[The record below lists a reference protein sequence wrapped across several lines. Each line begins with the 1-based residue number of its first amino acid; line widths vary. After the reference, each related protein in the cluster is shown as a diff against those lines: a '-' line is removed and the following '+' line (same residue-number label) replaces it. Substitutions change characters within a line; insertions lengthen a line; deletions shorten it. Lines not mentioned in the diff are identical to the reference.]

1 MAPLDLNLLPTLQA
15 LLELRNVSRAAER
28 VGLSQ
33 PAVSAALARLR
44 TYYDDELLV
53 RVGRTYELSPL
64 AADLLPVVEDAL
76 ASVDRAANPG
86 RGFDPATTTR
96 SFTIA
101 CSDYVST
108 LIVRPLR
115 RILEGEAARSAV
127 DFVPNT
133 PDVTATL
140 DPTSV
145 DLVIS
150 PTGYGIDGERK
161 LVFRDEFVAV
171 VDREHPLL
179 ELEHPTLADAAR
191 YPHAV
196 GRFGLNIVTPA
207 DRLFD
212 MQGIRPRI
220 VAQVTGLLSLPLLV
234 EGTDL
239 VALVPRMLAE
249 RVRTSR
255 GIGMI
260 ALPEEHETAL
270 VEAMYWHRSTTDDPA
285 ATWLR
290 SVVQR
295 ACRELH
301 AILDDAPPPEATF
314 TPSAPGKAPINDTE
328 DDG

>member
-44 TYYDDELLV
+44 SHYDDELLV

-64 AADLLPVVEDAL
+64 AVELVSAVESAL
-76 ASVDRAANPG
+76 AAVDQAAHPAG
-86 RGFDPATTTR
+86 GFYPATTTR

-101 CSDYVST
+101 CSDFVST
-108 LIVRPLR
+108 LLVRPLR
-115 RILEGEAARSAV
+115 QVLAEEAPGAV
-127 DFVPNT
+127 INFVPNT
-133 PDVTATL
+133 TDVTDAL

-171 VDREHPLL
+171 VDAHHPLL
-179 ELEHPTLADAAR
+179 DLPAPTLRDAAG
-191 YPHAV
+191 YPHAI
-196 GRFGLNIVTPA
+196 GRFGTNVVTPA

-212 MQGIRPRI
+212 LVGLRPEV

-249 RVRTSR
+249 RVRPTGR
-255 GIGMI
+255 IAII

-270 VEAMYWHRSTTDDPA
+270 VEAMFWHRSTTDDA
-285 ATWLR
+285 ANSWLR
-290 SVVQR
+290 GVVQR
-295 ACRELH
+295 ACRSLQV
-301 AILDDAPPPEATF
+301 IIDDAAPPDAVFAVTDPHDHS
-314 TPSAPGKAPINDTE
+314 PTE
-328 DDG
+328 DRS